1 MCIGFVGPYLIHGG
15 GIFGDDNIM
24 TKKNIIIFE
33 ILTILFGD
41 LLTVPRQI
49 KYIYFSATETIVKVW
64 TRIMIGLINLIP
76 VQPNVVENVMISH

>member
-1 MCIGFVGPYLIHGG
+1 
-15 GIFGDDNIM
+15 M
-24 TKKNIIIFE
+24 TKKNTIILE
-33 ILTILFGD
+33 ILTILFWD

-49 KYIYFSATETIVKVW
+49 KYIYFSVTETIVKVW